1 VCSSRERCAII
12 CRVIDKTFVEM
23 RMRFSDEEVMKALRV
38 LEKHPE
44 LSQRRLAKE
53 LSMSL
58 GKTHYILNA
67 LIDVGLVKVDNF
79 KRSDNKLGYAYLL
92 TPRGFIEKAKV
103 TKKFLMRKQ
112 REYKELE
119 CQISELTSEL
129 ESMNSG
135 VGK

>member
-1 VCSSRERCAII
+1 
-12 CRVIDKTFVEM
+12 
-23 RMRFSDEEVMKALRV
+23 MRFSDEDVMKALRV

-58 GKTHYILNA
+58 GRTHYILTA
-67 LIDVGLVKVDNF
+67 LIDVGLVKVGNF

-92 TPRGFIEKAKV
+92 TPRGLIEKTKV
-103 TKKFLMRKQ
+103 TKKFLLRKQ

-119 CQISELTSEL
+119 CQISELTNEL